1 MTVLLISESIPR
13 IVVAMVDWKLS
24 KRIGCNSGVKVI
36 QKNKETN
43 HNRSRISKSNC
54 SYNYGLSCP
63 IRWSVHHEAKSWI
76 DVEGKVWLEN
86 Q

>member
-36 QKNKETN
+36 QKNKE
-43 HNRSRISKSNC
+43 I
-54 SYNYGLSCP
+54 
-63 IRWSVHHEAKSWI
+63 II
-76 DVEGKVWLEN
+76 DLE
-86 Q
+86 